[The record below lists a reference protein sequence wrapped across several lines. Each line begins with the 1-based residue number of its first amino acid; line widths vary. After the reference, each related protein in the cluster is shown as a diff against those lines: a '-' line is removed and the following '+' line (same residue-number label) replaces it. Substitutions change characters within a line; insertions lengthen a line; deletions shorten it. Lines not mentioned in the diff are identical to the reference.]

1 MNGLIDNVQTYA
13 REARE
18 FSKSPEARDAER
30 GLRAT
35 HQALPSLV
43 DRSAGFLEQV
53 GIKAGESRTTS
64 RRLADASVSELVRIG
79 GGRVDNVTHTE
90 MTKHILRNVLVQ
102 EAAGHELAGRI
113 NRDAVRDFSR
123 DEPSPHGEMAM
134 KALEKSKVDVTR
146 VFGTLEDADLR
157 MAASGSYDRLS
168 PQGRGLISEA
178 LGRDNADALTHK
190 QIEYNRTLSP
200 VEPEVRQHSALP
212 IMVPAR
218 RLHRAAPAPVRQPTF
233 GRRVA
238 AHAMAAAGQS
248 M

>member
-1 MNGLIDNVQTYA
+1 MNGLIDNVQTYS

-43 DRSAGFLEQV
+43 ERSSGFLEQV
-53 GIKAGESRTTS
+53 GIKVGESRTTS
-64 RRLADASVSELVRIG
+64 RRLADASISELIRVG
-79 GGRVDNVTHTE
+79 GGHVDNPTHTE
-90 MTKHILRNVLVQ
+90 ITKHVLRNVLVQ
-102 EAAGHELAGRI
+102 EAAGHELESRIGR
-113 NRDAVRDFSR
+113 DVVRDFGR
-123 DEPSPHGEMAM
+123 DGASNHGDLAM

-146 VFGTLEDADLR
+146 IFGTLENADLR

-168 PQGRGLISEA
+168 PNGRTLIGEA

-190 QIEYNRTLSP
+190 QIEYNRTISP
-200 VEPEVRQHSALP
+200 VEPEGRQHGALP

-218 RLHRAAPAPVRQPTF
+218 RMHRAAPAPVRQPTF

-238 AHAMAAAGQS
+238 AAHAMAAGQGR
-248 M
+248 